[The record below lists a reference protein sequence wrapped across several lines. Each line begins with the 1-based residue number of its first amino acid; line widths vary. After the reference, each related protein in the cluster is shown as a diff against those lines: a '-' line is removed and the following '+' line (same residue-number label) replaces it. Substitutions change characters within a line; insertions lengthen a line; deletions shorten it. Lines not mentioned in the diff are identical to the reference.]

1 MSAFHATVLHWANE
15 RLDALLGAPPMW
27 GSNEAVEMQALLLLE
42 LRSLALRPE
51 ESSASPD
58 AVFALYTTFLRQRF
72 PERAPAPLCEIE
84 GAPFAEILAEFRRL
98 LDHRLLA
105 EDPFQHADLVIRLAY
120 KPESR
125 PSAQSFT
132 GACDD
137 VRRAIRAFARGADK
151 KTGRVRKEV
160 EALTDFS
167 LRDVRVTQPNGAP
180 ADAWLLLERG
190 ASTQTGQLAIDEVR
204 AALSS
209 LASTA
214 TWLESGDDVSALPID
229 DNDAR
234 VRAAVQTMRLLPRRD
249 VALVEI
255 GGVLAGAPKPFVL
268 RASHQG
274 RCVSILAAQ
283 SAPRPFDETDEIRGI
298 DLDRGIVTLGKRR
311 RLTCYVPSG
320 LLGTEVREVGVRSRV
335 RGHLYAPPLSP
346 PFVMAESIE
355 LDEPEARRGTTAKG

>member
-1 MSAFHATVLHWANE
+1 MSAFHATVLRWANE
-15 RLDALLGAPPMW
+15 RLDALLGVPPMW

-42 LRSLALRPE
+42 LRALALRPD
-51 ESSASPD
+51 ESDASPD
-58 AVFALYTTFLRQRF
+58 AVFGLYTAFLRQRF
-72 PERAPAPLCEIE
+72 PERGPAPLCEIE
-84 GAPFAEILAEFRRL
+84 GAPFQETLDEFRRL
-98 LDHRLLA
+98 LDRRILA

-125 PSAQSFT
+125 PTAQSFT

-137 VRRAIRAFARGADK
+137 VRRAIRAFARSADK
-151 KTGRVRKEV
+151 KTGRVRKDV

-167 LRDVRVTQPNGAP
+167 LRDVRLTQPNGAP

-190 ASTQTGQLAIDEVR
+190 AAPQTDLFALDEVR

-214 TWLESGDDVSALPID
+214 TWLESGEDVSALPID

-255 GGVLAGAPKPFVL
+255 GGSLAGGPKPFVL
-268 RASHQG
+268 RASHQV

-283 SAPRPFDETDEIRGI
+283 SAPRAFDETDEIRGI
-298 DLDRGIVTLGKRR
+298 ALDRGTIVLGKRR
-311 RLTCYVPSG
+311 RMTCYVPSA

-335 RGHLYAPPLSP
+335 RGQMYAPPLSP

-355 LDEPEARRGTTAKG
+355 VEEGEARRGG